1 MKIQPLYQRSRE
13 QRECTVLFW
22 TLLQFLPPLLQL
34 YVYGVAFFMQVC
46 YACNEV
52 RCMRKTDQS
61 VENAEKK
68 KTKKLSK
75 IKYILFLLK
84 PYWKYGKGYM
94 LTVLLMSVVLQPVS
108 SYLTALLPQK
118 AIDAVV
124 NDTPH
129 SEVLVLIVLFT
140 LFILIV
146 AALEKVI
153 QMAYTQ
159 MTLVKVSNKIKND
172 VNKKALETD
181 FKYYDNPD
189 FFVKFL
195 FAQDNFPVHAQNVV
209 MILPDIL
216 RGIATVIAMIAII
229 ATTGPVLLGITAVFV
244 ILNAIVG
251 LPAIK
256 PTADYEENLVDAW
269 RPMEYAGRVLKTKE
283 NAAELRSSGAGEK
296 LLNSINAAM
305 NNFQT
310 VYRQFTKKVAP
321 FHLLQGAVTPVQAA
335 CILAYIIFFVI
346 DGDKSQIG
354 LYASLTV
361 ASTALADGLNDAA
374 SSCMQILQC
383 IANGEKVAEF
393 FEAESEIE
401 PKKEKASAAPDGSYE
416 IELKDVAFG
425 YDEKKLLFN
434 NFNLHIKPGQRI
446 AIVGENGAGKTT
458 LTKLLLRLYDVNS
471 GAVLVNGKNIKE
483 YDIHDLRLRTGVVFQ
498 DIRVL
503 AMSLRDNLTVYND
516 VPDEKLI
523 EILERIGLSDVLER
537 ANCNLDT
544 MVSREFTEDGIAL
557 SGGEAQKLMLARL
570 FTSDFGLLILD
581 EPSSALDPLA
591 EVRLMQNILDISNTA
606 TTVMIAHRL
615 STVRDFD
622 CIYHI
627 ENGRIIESGT
637 HEELMT
643 RKGKYY
649 EMFVSQGEN
658 YQN

>member
-1 MKIQPLYQRSRE
+1 MDESNRDERTE
-13 QRECTVLFW
+13 
-22 TLLQFLPPLLQL
+22 
-34 YVYGVAFFMQVC
+34 MQ
-46 YACNEV
+46 
-52 RCMRKTDQS
+52 
-61 VENAEKK
+61 EK
-68 KTKKLSK
+68 KKLSK

-84 PYWKYGKGYM
+84 PYWKYGKGYI
-94 LTVLLMSVVLQPVS
+94 LTILLMSVVLQPVA

-118 AIDAVV
+118 AIDAVMNESPRSDV
-124 NDTPH
+124 I
-129 SEVLVLIVLFT
+129 LLIILFT
-140 LFILIV
+140 LFIVLV
-146 AALEKVI
+146 AALQKVI

-172 VNKKALETD
+172 VNKKALQTD
-181 FKYYDNPD
+181 FKYYDHPD
-189 FFVKFL
+189 FFVKFI
-195 FAQDNFPVHAQNVV
+195 FAQDNFPIHAQNVV

-216 RGIATVIAMIAII
+216 RGIATVVAMIAII
-229 ATTGPVLLGITAVFV
+229 ATTGPVLLGITAFFV
-244 ILNAIVG
+244 ILNAVVG

-256 PTADYEENLVDAW
+256 PTADYEVNLMDAW
-269 RPMEYAGRVLKTKE
+269 RPMEYSGRVLKTKE
-283 NAAELRSSGAGEK
+283 NAAELRASGAGAK
-296 LLNSINAAM
+296 LLNSINASM
-305 NNFQT
+305 NRFQT
-310 VYRQFTKKVAP
+310 TYRQFIKRVAP
-321 FHLLQGAVTPVQAA
+321 FHLLQGAVSPIQAA

-361 ASTALADGLNDAA
+361 ASTALAEGLNDAA
-374 SSCMQILQC
+374 SSIMQMLQC

-401 PKKEKASAAPDGSYE
+401 PPRENAVPAPGGTFE
-416 IELKDVAFG
+416 IEFRDVSFG
-425 YDEKKLLFN
+425 YDEDSALFRD
-434 NFNLHIKPGQRI
+434 FNLHIKPGQRI

-471 GAVLVNGKNIKE
+471 GEVLVNGKNIKE
-483 YDIHDLRLRTGVVFQ
+483 YDIHGLRLRTGVVFQ

-503 AMSLRDNLTVYND
+503 AMSLRDNLNVYNE
-516 VPDEKLI
+516 VSDEKLI
-523 EILERIGLSDVLER
+523 EILDNLGLSEVLKR
-537 ANCNLDT
+537 ADYNLDT

-591 EVRLMQNILDISNTA
+591 EVRLMKNILDISNTA

-627 ENGRIIESGT
+627 ENGMILESGT
-637 HEELMT
+637 HDELMEQ
-643 RKGKYY
+643 KGKYY

>member
-1 MKIQPLYQRSRE
+1 MKKADLSADTANNNETNNKDAGKEQP
-13 QRECTVLFW
+13 
-22 TLLQFLPPLLQL
+22 
-34 YVYGVAFFMQVC
+34 
-46 YACNEV
+46 
-52 RCMRKTDQS
+52 
-61 VENAEKK
+61 
-68 KTKKLSK
+68 KKLSK

-84 PYWKYGKGYM
+84 PYWKYGKGYV
-94 LTVLLMSVVLQPVS
+94 LTILLMSVVLQPVS

-118 AIDAVV
+118 AIDAVM

-129 SEVLVLIVLFT
+129 KEVILIIVLFT
-140 LFILIV
+140 LFIVLV
-146 AALEKVI
+146 SALEKVI

-172 VNKKALETD
+172 VNEKALQTD

-195 FAQDNFPVHAQNVV
+195 FAQENYPVHAQNVV

-216 RGIATVIAMIAII
+216 RGIATVIAMVSII

-244 ILNAIVG
+244 LLNAVVG

-256 PTADYEENLVDAW
+256 PTSDYEVSLVDAW
-269 RPMEYAGRVLKTKE
+269 RPMEYSARVLKTKE
-283 NAAELRSSGAGEK
+283 NAAELRSSGAGRK
-296 LLNSINAAM
+296 LLGTINAAM
-305 NNFQT
+305 DRFQQ
-310 VYRQFTKKVAP
+310 VYRQFIKKVAP
-321 FHLLQGAVTPVQAA
+321 FHLLQGAVSPIQAA

-346 DGDKSQIG
+346 NGDKSQIG

-361 ASTALADGLNDAA
+361 ASAALAEGLNDAA
-374 SSCMQILQC
+374 SSVMQILQC

-401 PKKEKASAAPDGSYE
+401 PKQEDAIAAPEGSYE
-416 IELKDVAFG
+416 IELKDVSFG
-425 YDEKKLLFN
+425 YDETEPLFEH
-434 NFNLHIKPGQRI
+434 FNLHIKPGQRI
-446 AIVGENGAGKTT
+446 AVVGENGAGKTT

-471 GAVLVNGKNIKE
+471 GEVRINGKNIKE
-483 YDIHDLRLRTGVVFQ
+483 YDVHGLRQHTGVVFQ

-503 AMSLRDNLTVYND
+503 AMSLRDNLTVYRD
-516 VPDEKLI
+516 VSDEKLI
-523 EILERIGLSDVLER
+523 EILEKLGLSDVLER
-537 ANCNLDT
+537 ANGDLDT

-570 FTSDFGLLILD
+570 FTADFGLLILD

-591 EVRLMQNILDISNTA
+591 EVKLMQNILAVSNTA

-627 ENGRIIESGT
+627 ENGAIIEHGT
-637 HEELMT
+637 HEELMA

-649 EMFVSQGEN
+649 EMFVSQAEN